1 MRFRGAGEMAQS
13 LKYLPYTHEDWS
25 SNPMLKPTISA
36 LGKQRQEFAD

>member
-1 MRFRGAGEMAQS
+1 MAQS

-36 LGKQRQEFAD
+36 LGTNLIGLIIELQV